1 METLSEVVALPRPSS
16 EVDAVEETQGDIEG
30 QEEEQSEAVV
40 NDESGQPTA
49 DTTIASNPGS
59 LAQSTLVA
67 YRTPVLPNL
76 AQAALERLQ
85 KRGSA
90 IADLEDSPNSDFQPL
105 KRRRVDEN
113 AHSAEGDENEVA
125 GKFK

>member
-30 QEEEQSEAVV
+30 QEEQSEAVV

-105 KRRRVDEN
+105 KRRKVDEN